1 MSNESGSGQHSA
13 VVPAVPSPS
22 SSGAHGGGAY
32 EGLRREALLPTERNR
47 GLGTIAVVCTM
58 AGVASGLALAT
69 TLMAMQVADSMGGQ
83 HRRCPYRAAQG
94 AAQGAAQLRMA
105 PDAEHHGYLGVEF
118 EFASGSIAVSSTR
131 PGSPASA
138 VGLASGDRVIAVNGD
153 RVDSEAEMH
162 TVIYALPPGAR
173 PLLLVQRDGVT
184 WTVQPT
190 LAPAS
195 TAR

>member
-1 MSNESGSGQHSA
+1 MSNDSASGQLPA

-22 SSGAHGGGAY
+22 SSSGAHRGAAY

-69 TLMAMQVADSMGGQ
+69 TLMAMQVADSMAGP
-83 HRRCPYRAAQG
+83 HHRCPYRAAQG
-94 AAQGAAQLRMA
+94 AAQVRLA
-105 PDAEHHGYLGVEF
+105 PDAVHHGYLGVEYV
-118 EFASGSIAVSSTR
+118 FANGSVVVGGTR
-131 PGSPASA
+131 PGSPARA
-138 VGLASGDRVIAVNGD
+138 VGLAAGDQVIAVNGD

-162 TVIYALPPGAR
+162 TVIYSQRPGAR
-173 PLLLVQRDGVT
+173 PVLLVQRDGAT